1 MFEPNFRK
9 IVPVILLAMM
19 VTAGCASA
27 AKPELVVAIPLD
39 IPPYVMQ
46 QASTGLA
53 VDLASQALAGH
64 SIRFVQMPWAE
75 LQTAVQR
82 DQAAVSVGVQ
92 LGADDVYYSDNFITF
107 ANSAISKKRD
117 ALTIDTISDLG
128 THPILAWQNAYL
140 ELGDEFQ
147 DLFSPGAPQRRNY
160 TEVADQAEQVRMYWE
175 TDGSVLVIDRSIF
188 SHFSNEM
195 GHSLNEAVF
204 HPLFPSVT
212 EFRVAFADAA
222 LRDLFNEGLVKLCA
236 DGSYAGLL
244 RRYEVELAK
253 TVCDD

>member
-1 MFEPNFRK
+1 MFESNRRK
-9 IVPVILLAMM
+9 IVPMFVLAMM
-19 VTAGCASA
+19 VTVNCAPAG
-27 AKPELVVAIPLD
+27 KPELVVAIPLD

-53 VDLASQALAGH
+53 VDLVNQALASH
-64 SIRFVQMPWAE
+64 SLRFVQMPWAE

-92 LGADDVYYSDNFITF
+92 LGTDDVYYSNNFITF
-107 ANSAISKKRD
+107 VNYAISKKRD

-128 THPILAWQNAYL
+128 THPVLAWQNAYL

-147 DLFSPGAPQRRNY
+147 DLFSPESPQRHNY
-160 TEVADQAEQVRMYWE
+160 IEVPDQAEQVRMYWE
-175 TDGSVLVIDRSIF
+175 GEGSVLVIDRSIF
-188 SHFSNEM
+188 SHFSKEM
-195 GHSLNEAVF
+195 GHSINEAVF
-204 HPLFPSVT
+204 HPLFPPVT
-212 EFRVAFADAA
+212 DFKVAFADAA
-222 LRDLFNEGLVKLCA
+222 VRDGFNEGLVNLCA

-244 RRYEVELAK
+244 RRYEVVLAK